1 MFVHSQRGQIKMTD
15 ITEHENN
22 NEPEG
27 KAKGGKARAAK
38 MTPEERKESARK
50 AAAAKKELASLPEV
64 AYGSPDEPLKIGD
77 ISLECYVLNDENKT
91 RVLAAGGVGSGLG
104 FHPASASARLV
115 NLVTSD
121 RVLPF
126 INSELVH
133 QLQNPI
139 KFRYPSS
146 NVIGMAYPATILA
159 DICDAILAA
168 RKEGTLLKQQ
178 SHIADRAEILIRGFA
193 RVGIVALIDEIT
205 GFQRDRKRDALA
217 AILEKYISKEMRPWL
232 KTFQLD
238 FFEELCRVWGYSMPE
253 KPGAYPPVFAGVIR
267 NIVYDRLAPG
277 VRAQLQEIKKK
288 KGGKWHQWL
297 TGNAGYNDL
306 TRHLG
311 ELTMLL
317 RMTPDGDKER
327 FLETLDRFKPVL
339 TVEQLIEA
347 ADSKKQ

>member
-1 MFVHSQRGQIKMTD
+1 MAYVI
-15 ITEHENN
+15 EHESNN
-22 NEPEG
+22 DDEPTG
-27 KAKGGKARAAK
+27 KAKGGKALAAK
-38 MTPEERKESARK
+38 RTPEERKAASAK
-50 AAAAKKELASLPEV
+50 AANARKELASLPEV
-64 AYGSPDEPLKIGD
+64 AYGSPDEPLKIAD
-77 ISLECYVLNDENKT
+77 ISLECYVLNDDNKT

-121 RVLPF
+121 RVLPY
-126 INSELVH
+126 INNELVH

-139 KFRYPSS
+139 KFKYPSS
-146 NVIGMAYPATILA
+146 NVIGLAYPATILA

-178 SHIADRAEILIRGFA
+178 AHIADKAEILIRGFA

-217 AILEKYISKEMRPWL
+217 AILEKLVSKEMRPWL

-238 FFEELCRVWGYSMPE
+238 FFEELCRVWGYAMPE
-253 KPGAYPPVFAGVIR
+253 KPGAYPPVFAHVIR
-267 NIVYDRLAPG
+267 DIVYDRLAPG
-277 VRAQLQEIKKK
+277 VRTQLQDLKKK
-288 KGGKWHQWL
+288 RGGKMHQWL

-317 RMTPDGDKER
+317 RVTPDGEKEK
-327 FLETLDRFKPVL
+327 FMETLDRLKPKL
-339 TVEQLIEA
+339 TIEELIDA
-347 ADSKKQ
+347 ADAKKLQG

>member
-1 MFVHSQRGQIKMTD
+1 MTD
-15 ITEHENN
+15 VIAGELEN
-22 NEPEG
+22 EDDPKG
-27 KAKGGKARAAK
+27 KAKGGKALAASR
-38 MTPEERKESARK
+38 TPEERKASALK
-50 AAAAKKELASLPEV
+50 AAAAKKELSLLPEV
-64 AYGSPDEPLKIGD
+64 AYGSPDEPLRIAD
-77 ISLECYVLNDENKT
+77 ISLECYVLNDEAKT

-126 INSELVH
+126 INNELVH

-139 KFRYPSS
+139 KFKYPSS
-146 NVIGMAYPATILA
+146 NIIGSAYPATILA

-178 SHIADRAEILIRGFA
+178 AHIADKAEILIRGFA

-217 AILEKYISKEMRPWL
+217 AILEKLVSKEMRPWL

-238 FFEELCRVWGYSMPE
+238 FFEELCRVWGYAMPE
-253 KPGAYPPVFAGVIR
+253 KPGAYPPVFAHVIR
-267 NIVYDRLAPG
+267 DIVYDRLAPG
-277 VRAQLQEIKKK
+277 VRSQLQELKKK
-288 KGGKWHQWL
+288 RGGKMHQWL
-297 TGNAGYNDL
+297 SANAGYNDL

-317 RMTPDGDKER
+317 RVTPDGGKDQ
-327 FLETLDRFKPVL
+327 FMETLDKFKPKI
-339 TVEQLIEA
+339 TIDQLIEA
-347 ADSKKQ
+347 SDSKKLIGK